1 MHQPI
6 WTLPIEQ
13 VYQSLATSVQGLTAS
28 EADLRLHQFGPN
40 QLPEPAHRALWLRFT
55 DQLTHFMALL
65 LWVAGI
71 LAFISHTPALGWAIW
86 SVIWINAIFSFWQ
99 EFRAEQALAALK
111 NVLPNQVRVY
121 RQGDLV
127 QISSVELVRG
137 DVMQLEEG
145 DRISADARLVSAESL
160 YLDLSVLTGESLPV
174 SRNPH
179 PVRPRETLAVRSGK
193 PLDYQGEQPLQ
204 ETLHPAEV
212 SNLVLA
218 GATVSSGRGT
228 AVVYATGTQ
237 TEFGQV
243 ARLTTGVKRE
253 PSTLEVEVSHI
264 VRVITVIAVTMGGVV
279 FILTSLLV
287 GMELRESFIFAIGI
301 IVALVPEGLLPTV
314 TLSLAIGVQ
323 RMAKRNALVRRLSA
337 VETLSAVTVICT
349 DKTGTL
355 TNNEMTV
362 RYLWLPPMAGEAP
375 GDRPD
380 STDLLPGQIRV
391 TGSGYD
397 PTAGQIH
404 LPPNS
409 PLAWK
414 ANLLLT
420 GAALCSNARLIHLTT
435 PSRWQ
440 EMGDPTEAALM
451 VVAAKAGLNLEHLQ
465 QRYPRQREIPFD
477 SRRRMMTVVLNWPG
491 YDCPSPQFQG
501 GSLMAFTKGAP
512 LEVVRHCQTI
522 LRDGMVE
529 DLSPQAWQEVV
540 NANDVLSRQGFRVLG
555 LAARSGGEELRDR
568 KAQDLEQGLTFIG
581 LVAMFD
587 PPRPEVPG
595 AIAQCHQAGIRV
607 TMVTGDYGLT
617 AEAIATQIGL
627 LTSQPDSH
635 EPVRVITGETMGHL
649 SDAQLQQMV
658 KYRSRLVFARMAP
671 EHKLRLVEAYK
682 ATGAVVAVT
691 GDGVNDAPALRS
703 AHIGIAMGL
712 NGTDVAREAS
722 DIVLTDDNFAT
733 IVAAIEQG
741 RTVYRNIRKFITY
754 ILASNVAEMVP
765 FLAMVALK
773 IPPALVIMQV
783 LAIDLGTD
791 MVPALAL
798 GAEAAEMG
806 MMEQPSRRKHQPLMD
821 TGLLCRAFL
830 WLGVIEAVLGMVAFF
845 WVWYSQGYDLVAL
858 QAVTASLLSH
868 SAPASLVAIYAQST
882 TLTLAAIV
890 AGQSANVL
898 ACRSET
904 GSIGRLGLFSN
915 PLIWGGILFEWIL
928 IAAIVSL
935 PPLQSIFFTAPL
947 KPGQWAILL
956 LCPPILLGLEE
967 GRKEIARSLASRH
980 PPKSLKSI

>member
-1 MHQPI
+1 
-6 WTLPIEQ
+6 
-13 VYQSLATSVQGLTAS
+13 
-28 EADLRLHQFGPN
+28 
-40 QLPEPAHRALWLRFT
+40 
-55 DQLTHFMALL
+55 
-65 LWVAGI
+65 
-71 LAFISHTPALGWAIW
+71 
-86 SVIWINAIFSFWQ
+86 
-99 EFRAEQALAALK
+99 
-111 NVLPNQVRVY
+111 
-121 RQGDLV
+121 
-127 QISSVELVRG
+127 
-137 DVMQLEEG
+137 
-145 DRISADARLVSAESL
+145 
-160 YLDLSVLTGESLPV
+160 
-174 SRNPH
+174 
-179 PVRPRETLAVRSGK
+179 
-193 PLDYQGEQPLQ
+193 
-204 ETLHPAEV
+204 
-212 SNLVLA
+212 
-218 GATVSSGRGT
+218 
-228 AVVYATGTQ
+228 
-237 TEFGQV
+237 
-243 ARLTTGVKRE
+243 
-253 PSTLEVEVSHI
+253 
-264 VRVITVIAVTMGGVV
+264 
-279 FILTSLLV
+279 
-287 GMELRESFIFAIGI
+287 
-301 IVALVPEGLLPTV
+301 
-314 TLSLAIGVQ
+314 
-323 RMAKRNALVRRLSA
+323 
-337 VETLSAVTVICT
+337 
-349 DKTGTL
+349 
-355 TNNEMTV
+355 
-362 RYLWLPPMAGEAP
+362 
-375 GDRPD
+375 
-380 STDLLPGQIRV
+380 
-391 TGSGYD
+391 
-397 PTAGQIH
+397 
-404 LPPNS
+404 
-409 PLAWK
+409 
-414 ANLLLT
+414 
-420 GAALCSNARLIHLTT
+420 
-435 PSRWQ
+435 
-440 EMGDPTEAALM
+440 
-451 VVAAKAGLNLEHLQ
+451 
-465 QRYPRQREIPFD
+465 
-477 SRRRMMTVVLNWPG
+477 MMTVVLNWPG

-522 LRDGMVE
+522 LRDGVVG

-798 GAEAAEMG
+798 GAEAAEVG
-806 MMEQPSRRKHQPLMD
+806 MMEQPPRRKHQPLMD

-967 GRKEIARSLASRH
+967 GRKAIARSLASRH